1 MSRIALAVSAALLIA
16 VPLPAAAQTAPPAVP
31 VVSGYADL
39 ADLVLGSPIV
49 VKALITKADRL
60 NAKEAP
66 DVAPGR
72 VRFLVEANVQ
82 AALQAPGAIPARISY
97 LWETS
102 LDARGKAPKVK
113 NAAVI
118 AFLRP
123 VPGRPGQFQLAA
135 GRAQI
140 AATPGVESMLRRI
153 VSDART
159 PAARDLRVTGI
170 ANAFHVP
177 GSIPGES
184 ESQIFVKTAGGQ
196 PISLVVL
203 TRPGQGKTVSYA
215 TGDIIDEAATAVP
228 RDTMLWYRLACGLP
242 PALPDAAVVD
252 LPPGDRTAAKT
263 DYLAVLAS
271 LGPCGRTRP

>member
-1 MSRIALAVSAALLIA
+1 MA
-16 VPLPAAAQTAPPAVP
+16 
-31 VVSGYADL
+31 
-39 ADLVLGSPIV
+39 SPIV
-49 VKALITKADRL
+49 VKALITRADRL

-72 VRFLVEANVQ
+72 VRFLVEATVQ
-82 AALQAPGAIPARISY
+82 AALQAPGAIPAKISY
-97 LWETS
+97 LWEAP

-113 NAAVI
+113 NIPVI
-118 AFLRP
+118 SFLRP
-123 VPGRPGQFQLAA
+123 VPGRPGQYQLAA

-153 VSDART
+153 VSEART

-203 TRPGQGKTVSYA
+203 TRPGQAKTVSYA
-215 TGDIIDEAATAVP
+215 TGDIIDDAATAIP

-242 PALPDAAVVD
+242 AALPDLAVAD
-252 LPPGDRTAAKT
+252 LAPADRAAAKA
-263 DYLAVLAS
+263 DYRAVLAS
-271 LGPCGRTRP
+271 LGPCGRTQP